1 MPTAQVIRRFR
12 DLDMPIDSVRAV
24 LAAPDVATRNALIA
38 EHLDQL
44 QRQLAETEAAVTSLR
59 NLLEPAEAPFAVE
72 LRSEPAQLT
81 VAISATIERHE
92 IASWWTGAFAE
103 IYTTLRAHDTE
114 PSGPGGGLYSTE
126 LFADDRGDATIFV
139 PVHEAPPDAGRV
151 HRYTVP
157 AAELAVVTH
166 AGTDENID
174 LAYGALGR
182 YVSERALGVD
192 GPVREYY
199 TVAAID
205 TPDATRWRTEIAWP
219 IFRTAAS

>member
-1 MPTAQVIRRFR
+1 M
-12 DLDMPIDSVRAV
+12 
-24 LAAPDVATRNALIA
+24 
-38 EHLDQL
+38 
-44 QRQLAETEAAVTSLR
+44 TSLR
-59 NLLEPAEAPFAVE
+59 NLLEPAEAPFAVD
-72 LRSEPAQLT
+72 LRSEPEQLT
-81 VAISATIERHE
+81 VAIRATIERHE

-103 IYTTLRAHDTE
+103 IYTTLRAQDTE

-139 PVHEAPPDAGRV
+139 PVHETPPDAGRV

-182 YVSERALGVD
+182 CVSERALGVD
-192 GPVREYY
+192 GPVHENY
-199 TVAAID
+199 TVAAIN
-205 TPDATRWRTEIAWP
+205 TPTRHSGAPSTRGPSSGLLPEATRVRRSDRVGVSLDELDLVAVGVGEERDRDRP
-219 IFRTAAS
+219 AVG

>member
-1 MPTAQVIRRFR
+1 M
-12 DLDMPIDSVRAV
+12 
-24 LAAPDVATRNALIA
+24 
-38 EHLDQL
+38 
-44 QRQLAETEAAVTSLR
+44 TSLR

-81 VAISATIERHE
+81 VAIGATIERHE
-92 IASWWTGAFAE
+92 IAVLVDG
-103 IYTTLRAHDTE
+103 RV
-114 PSGPGGGLYSTE
+114 
-126 LFADDRGDATIFV
+126 RGDLRDPARRTRQNRPDRVAACTQPSCSPTIGVTPRSSF
-139 PVHEAPPDAGRV
+139 PYTKRRRTQGRV
-151 HRYTVP
+151 HRFTVP

-166 AGTDENID
+166 AGTDEDID
-174 LAYGALGR
+174 LAYGAPVGR

-205 TPDATRWRTEIAWP
+205 TPDVTRWRTEIAWP